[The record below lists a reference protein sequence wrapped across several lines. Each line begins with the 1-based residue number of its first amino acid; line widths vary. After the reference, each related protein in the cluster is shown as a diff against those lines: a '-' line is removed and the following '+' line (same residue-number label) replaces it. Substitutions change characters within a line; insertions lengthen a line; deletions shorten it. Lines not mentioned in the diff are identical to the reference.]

1 MGRPDT
7 GDIESSL
14 RSEAVRSTL
23 QRLHSAAAG
32 DWKKFI
38 GITPRWLA
46 GLATGKKMHE
56 TITPAVAR
64 DIYMPV
70 SPDKGEFLY
79 ITARAIGARNIV
91 EFGTSFGIS
100 TIYLAAAV
108 RDNGGGRVIG
118 SEIEPVKHAQ
128 AIGNLAAAGLADV
141 SEIRLGDA
149 MHTLRD
155 LPGPIDLVFMDGWK
169 VLYLPLLRQLQPALR
184 PGAVL
189 LADNMLSF
197 RSSLVAFNDY
207 LASPDNGF
215 HAVTLK
221 FGDGLAYAVYLGK
234 PAAYASA
241 EAARS
246 SGASIA

>member
-1 MGRPDT
+1 MT
-7 GDIESSL
+7 GPATRHHESSL
-14 RSEAVRSTL
+14 HSPAVSGTL
-23 QRLHSAAAG
+23 QRLHAAAGG

-46 GLATGKKMHE
+46 GLVTGKKMHE

-108 RDNGGGRVIG
+108 KDNGGGRVIG
-118 SEIEPVKHAQ
+118 SEIEPGKHAQ
-128 AIGNLAAAGLADV
+128 ATANLAAAGLAGVTD
-141 SEIRLGDA
+141 IRLGDA
-149 MHTLRD
+149 MQTLRD
-155 LPGPIDLVFMDGWK
+155 IPAPIDLVFMDGWK
-169 VLYLPLLRQLQPALR
+169 LLYLPLLRQLQPALR

-197 RSSLVAFNDY
+197 RSSLVAFNEY
-207 LASPDNGF
+207 LASAGNGF

-221 FGDGLAYAVYLGK
+221 FGDGLAYAVYLGSESDR
-234 PAAYASA
+234 P
-241 EAARS
+241 
-246 SGASIA
+246 

>member
-1 MGRPDT
+1 MYHTQYISESSPAWPPGTPATTLYAAHLEGGHMGRPDT

-91 EFGTSFGIS
+91 AFGPSF
-100 TIYLAAAV
+100 
-108 RDNGGGRVIG
+108 
-118 SEIEPVKHAQ
+118 
-128 AIGNLAAAGLADV
+128 
-141 SEIRLGDA
+141 
-149 MHTLRD
+149 
-155 LPGPIDLVFMDGWK
+155 
-169 VLYLPLLRQLQPALR
+169 
-184 PGAVL
+184 
-189 LADNMLSF
+189 
-197 RSSLVAFNDY
+197 
-207 LASPDNGF
+207 
-215 HAVTLK
+215 
-221 FGDGLAYAVYLGK
+221 
-234 PAAYASA
+234 
-241 EAARS
+241 
-246 SGASIA
+246 